1 MVRKESTMPDKEKDP
16 VRGAN
21 IDAAKAV
28 HEKTGQGDWYFCSDQ
43 CRNRFIVNPG
53 RYVTGH

>member
-1 MVRKESTMPDKEKDP
+1 MPDKEKDP
-16 VRGAN
+16 VCGAN